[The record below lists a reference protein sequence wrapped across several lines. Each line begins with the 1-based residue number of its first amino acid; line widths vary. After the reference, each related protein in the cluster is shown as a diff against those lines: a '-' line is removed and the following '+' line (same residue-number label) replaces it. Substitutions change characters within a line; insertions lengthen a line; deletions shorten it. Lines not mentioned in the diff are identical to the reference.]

1 MFFMKNT
8 LIMPT
13 VGLDK
18 AIRYLLI
25 YCIISRVQFQENV
38 CKNET
43 ILHSVF
49 DNAKLIVF
57 RTHRRKPLVPTGI
70 IINSL
75 SIILGGI
82 AGGLFGDYLRDD
94 FKDNLNLIFGLASMV
109 MGISAIMNMV
119 NMPAVIFAVVI
130 GTIIGLAL
138 KFGLMEKGLSKITP
152 SKQTGLA
159 HDEFYAQ
166 LLTVIVLF
174 CASGTGIY
182 GSLESG
188 MTGDASILIS
198 KSILDFFTAM
208 IFSCSLGYIVSMIAI
223 PQFIVFFL
231 LFVSAGFI
239 LPLTTKA
246 MIGDFKACGGFLMIA
261 TGFRIMK
268 LRQFPT
274 ADMIPAMILVMP
286 ISWAWVNWVVPLIS

>member
-1 MFFMKNT
+1 
-8 LIMPT
+8 MP
-13 VGLDK
+13 
-18 AIRYLLI
+18 
-25 YCIISRVQFQENV
+25 S
-38 CKNET
+38 
-43 ILHSVF
+43 
-49 DNAKLIVF
+49 
-57 RTHRRKPLVPTGI
+57 GI

-82 AGGLFGDYLRDD
+82 AGGLFGDYLRED
-94 FKDNLNLIFGLASMV
+94 FKENLNLIFGLASMV

-119 NMPAVIFAVVI
+119 NMPTVIFAVVI
-130 GTIIGLAL
+130 GTIIGLLL
-138 KFGLMEKGLSKITP
+138 KFRNLINKGAGLMEKGLVQGYA
-152 SKQTGLA
+152 KQENQT
-159 HDEFYAQ
+159 
-166 LLTVIVLF
+166 IVLF

-231 LFVSAGFI
+231 LFLSGGII

-286 ISWAWVNWVVPLIS
+286 ISWAWVNWILPFLG

>member
-1 MFFMKNT
+1 M
-8 LIMPT
+8 
-13 VGLDK
+13 
-18 AIRYLLI
+18 
-25 YCIISRVQFQENV
+25 
-38 CKNET
+38 
-43 ILHSVF
+43 
-49 DNAKLIVF
+49 
-57 RTHRRKPLVPTGI
+57 PTGI

-94 FKDNLNLIFGLASMV
+94 FKENLNLIFGLASMV

-130 GTIIGLAL
+130 GTII
-138 KFGLMEKGLSKITP
+138 
-152 SKQTGLA
+152 GLA

>member
-1 MFFMKNT
+1 
-8 LIMPT
+8 
-13 VGLDK
+13 
-18 AIRYLLI
+18 
-25 YCIISRVQFQENV
+25 
-38 CKNET
+38 
-43 ILHSVF
+43 
-49 DNAKLIVF
+49 
-57 RTHRRKPLVPTGI
+57 
-70 IINSL
+70 
-75 SIILGGI
+75 
-82 AGGLFGDYLRDD
+82 
-94 FKDNLNLIFGLASMV
+94 
-109 MGISAIMNMV
+109 
-119 NMPAVIFAVVI
+119 
-130 GTIIGLAL
+130 
-138 KFGLMEKGLSKITP
+138 MEKGLSKITP

-246 MIGDFKACGGFLMIA
+246 MIGDFKACGGLPHDCDRFSYYETASIPNSRYDSSHDSGYAYFL
-261 TGFRIMK
+261 GLGQLGGSF
-268 LRQFPT
+268 
-274 ADMIPAMILVMP
+274 D
-286 ISWAWVNWVVPLIS
+286 

>member
-1 MFFMKNT
+1 M
-8 LIMPT
+8 
-13 VGLDK
+13 
-18 AIRYLLI
+18 
-25 YCIISRVQFQENV
+25 
-38 CKNET
+38 
-43 ILHSVF
+43 
-49 DNAKLIVF
+49 
-57 RTHRRKPLVPTGI
+57 PTGI

-94 FKDNLNLIFGLASMV
+94 FKENLNLIFGLASMV

-119 NMPAVIFAVVI
+119 NMPAVIF
-130 GTIIGLAL
+130 GGYWYHHWTGL
-138 KFGLMEKGLSKITP
+138 KFGNLINKGAGLMEKGLSKVTP
-152 SKQTGLA
+152 SKKTRLA

>member
-1 MFFMKNT
+1 M
-8 LIMPT
+8 
-13 VGLDK
+13 
-18 AIRYLLI
+18 
-25 YCIISRVQFQENV
+25 
-38 CKNET
+38 
-43 ILHSVF
+43 
-49 DNAKLIVF
+49 
-57 RTHRRKPLVPTGI
+57 PTGI

-94 FKDNLNLIFGLASMV
+94 FKENLNLIFGLASMV

-130 GTIIGLAL
+130 GTII
-138 KFGLMEKGLSKITP
+138 
-152 SKQTGLA
+152 GLA

-223 PQFIVFFL
+223 PQFIIFFL